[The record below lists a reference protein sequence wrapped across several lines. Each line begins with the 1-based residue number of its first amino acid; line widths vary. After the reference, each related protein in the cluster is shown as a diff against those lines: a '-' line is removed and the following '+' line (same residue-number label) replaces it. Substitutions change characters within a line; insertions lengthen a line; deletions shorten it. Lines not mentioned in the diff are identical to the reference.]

1 LGFFNKDFSKRSVYD
16 PRTSASKKLLF
27 RQFLRAEVQNFPD
40 VARVEFYEETN
51 LLGSD
56 ETLPYDLVVDN
67 DEFGSYSNT
76 YTAKAV
82 NTAGE
87 TLSSNALVITT
98 NVLGELVL
106 SPDDSIMV
114 AGGPA
119 TLFEAYLQ
127 TEDAGGRVSVTWMLE
142 GPGTL
147 SVSEGEQTEYT
158 PPATLEAE
166 TTATV
171 TATLPDGRSGR
182 IFLTLRPSTP
192 GESIYFVNADVR
204 PGVAYITV
212 LENSSGAAFPS
223 AIVSVNGTTIPFSG
237 GRFQG
242 FLSTIGAGETV
253 DLEITVPEGTIRGS
267 VMMPFAP
274 DLIAPTD
281 GSSVSAANPLNIA
294 WDITESP
301 MNFRLGYGTDP
312 YENDLA
318 VSTNSTGSSRSY
330 SFTGIPANKT
340 LNIYVIAQNKTMELT
355 GPMTP
360 DSGLYTQNSDGSS
373 NATITTTP

>member
-1 LGFFNKDFSKRSVYD
+1 
-16 PRTSASKKLLF
+16 
-27 RQFLRAEVQNFPD
+27 
-40 VARVEFYEETN
+40 VEFYEETN

-56 ETLPYDLVVDN
+56 ETLPYELLVDN

-76 YTAKAV
+76 YIAKAV

-98 NVLGELVL
+98 NVMGELVL
-106 SPDDSIMV
+106 SPGDSIMV
-114 AGGPA
+114 AGGPV

-127 TEDAGGRVSVTWMLE
+127 TEEDGGRVSVTWMLE
-142 GPGTL
+142 GPGSL
-147 SVSEGEQTEYT
+147 SLPEGEQTEYT
-158 PPATLEAE
+158 PPETLEAE

-171 TATLPDGRSGR
+171 TATLPDGRSGSSV
-182 IFLTLRPSTP
+182 LTVRPATP
-192 GESIYFVNADVR
+192 GERIYFVNADVR

-223 AIVSVNGTTIPFSG
+223 AIVSVNGTAIPFSG

-242 FLSTIGAGETV
+242 FLSTIRAGETV

-267 VMMPFAP
+267 VTMPFAP
-274 DLIAPTD
+274 DLTAPTD
-281 GSSVSAANPLNIA
+281 GSSLSAASPLNIA

-301 MNFRLGYGTDP
+301 MNFRLGYDTDP

-318 VSTNSTGSSRSY
+318 ASANSTGSSRSY
-330 SFTGIPANKT
+330 SFIGIPANKT
-340 LNIYVIAQNKTMELT
+340 LNIYVIAQNKILELT
-355 GPMTP
+355 GPATP
-360 DSGLYTQNSDGSS
+360 GSALYAENSDSS
-373 NATITTTP
+373 SFATITTTP